1 MRMSEQPD
9 RKYRP
14 QPKTPNGKRCQ
25 MCQLSKAEGRCDHCY
40 KCGSTEHW
48 ASGCRKKNA
57 SVSTNKIDIRL
68 HHTEDMEKADLFS
81 TNTPLTGKQRQT
93 AKLVGKRCLVRA
105 SLGGV
110 DTTILWDTGSQVSIV
125 GTNWKKKYLPDI
137 EVRPVKEL
145 LEEGVLELLA
155 ANGTDIPYEGWME
168 IEFTLCKDT
177 VAGMSDKPVL
187 VPILVASS
195 NIDRPIIGFNV
206 VEELALMNDPSG
218 DGTRS
223 GDMVKRLCSA
233 MEVGCKTARAVLSV
247 LKKQKPEVQPHT
259 VRVGRRPVT
268 IPKNKVMA
276 VHCSWPNKRVL
287 SASPAVLEPS
297 YEAPWPTGLVIR
309 EQLVYLPADD
319 EGKIEISVEN
329 VTENDITLGSRTILG
344 WLHNV
349 DVVYPLQTKPT
360 EEQSSGVLDD
370 NVTLPVQQPGPDPPA
385 EPWDPPVD
393 LSHLQDDQQEKVR
406 QMLREECDVFA
417 KDEWDT
423 GCIKELEMDIPLKDN
438 VPVQKTYNAI
448 PRHLYQEVKT
458 QSGSAQPW
466 VDPEVLFLVFLTCC
480 MCQEERWGSSSMY
493 RL

>member
-1 MRMSEQPD
+1 MKPYLQDPGVKDEVLLEKVTMAYSLETERKNKLSSTSKAKMIRVAVIAEENEKVDKELQAHKADSKNKRDTLMEKVDQGNKAICEAIQNLTTQIASLQQTPSLQPVRMSEQPD

-14 QPKTPNGKRCQ
+14 QPKTPNSKRCQ

-349 DVVYPLQTKPT
+349 DVVYPLQKKP
-360 EEQSSGVLDD
+360 
-370 NVTLPVQQPGPDPPA
+370 
-385 EPWDPPVD
+385 
-393 LSHLQDDQQEKVR
+393 
-406 QMLREECDVFA
+406 
-417 KDEWDT
+417 
-423 GCIKELEMDIPLKDN
+423 
-438 VPVQKTYNAI
+438 Y
-448 PRHLYQEVKT
+448 
-458 QSGSAQPW
+458 
-466 VDPEVLFLVFLTCC
+466 
-480 MCQEERWGSSSMY
+480 
-493 RL
+493 